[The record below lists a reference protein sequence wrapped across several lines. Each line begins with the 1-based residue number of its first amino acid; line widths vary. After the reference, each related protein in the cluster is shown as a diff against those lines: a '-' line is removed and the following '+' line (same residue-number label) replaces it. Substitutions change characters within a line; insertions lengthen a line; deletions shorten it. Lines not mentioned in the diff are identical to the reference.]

1 VCYAMRD
8 EQKSEKDIDDFIFD
22 AEPPDKQESER

>member
-1 VCYAMRD
+1 MRD